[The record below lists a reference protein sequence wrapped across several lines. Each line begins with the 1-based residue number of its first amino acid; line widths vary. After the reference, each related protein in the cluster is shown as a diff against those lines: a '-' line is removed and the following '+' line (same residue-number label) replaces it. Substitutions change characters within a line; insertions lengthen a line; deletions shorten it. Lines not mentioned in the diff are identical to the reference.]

1 MKGSI
6 FFIIL
11 SLFILLTSGCGSK
24 ISKGYVEDLSK
35 KLTAALTGEIIGV
48 GGEIVPPP
56 IEKKIEVMKTT
67 KIDDTWCVDVK
78 HVYRYADRTKQG
90 SLNFRF
96 TLKEPVTF
104 EEVVGA
110 AGPMEAEGTSLI
122 DSSKQNRDPR
132 VAISEI
138 PGKGTIKVTG
148 HPNQFVTEC

>member
-104 EEVVGA
+104 EEVTSPTVVVE
-110 AGPMEAEGTSLI
+110 PVTSLS
-122 DSSKQNRDPR
+122 DSSKQNRNMSG
-132 VAISEI
+132 VISEI
-138 PGKGTIKVTG
+138 PGKGTVKITG
-148 HPNQFVTEC
+148 HPNEFVTEC